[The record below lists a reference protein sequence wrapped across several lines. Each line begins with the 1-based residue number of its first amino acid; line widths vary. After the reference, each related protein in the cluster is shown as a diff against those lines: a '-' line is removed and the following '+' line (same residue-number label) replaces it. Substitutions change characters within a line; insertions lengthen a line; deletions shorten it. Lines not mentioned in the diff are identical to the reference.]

1 MSETKTK
8 TRKRGNRRRILGKVK
23 SDKGDKTIK
32 VVVNFVTKH
41 ALYGKYIR
49 HRTSVHAHDPA
60 NEAREGDTVEV
71 MECRPISKMKN
82 WQLVRVI
89 TKANE
94 AGA

>member
-1 MSETKTK
+1 MSETTTE
-8 TRKRGNRRRILGKVK
+8 TRKRGNRRRILGKVQ

-32 VVVNFVTKH
+32 VVVNYVTRH
-41 ALYGKYIR
+41 PLYGKYIR
-49 HRTSVHAHDPA
+49 HRTAVHAHDPA

-89 TKANE
+89 KRGNE